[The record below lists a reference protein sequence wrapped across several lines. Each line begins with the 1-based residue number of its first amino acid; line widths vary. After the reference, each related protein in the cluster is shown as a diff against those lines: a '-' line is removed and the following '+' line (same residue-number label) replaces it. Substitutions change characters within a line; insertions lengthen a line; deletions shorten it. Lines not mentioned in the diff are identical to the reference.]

1 MLLTIPTKG
10 DIIYTLSK
18 GKRCG
23 RGGIGRRARLRIWWF
38 HRGGSSPFARTILF
52 HIRYKIMGFPDMV
65 RFGLLCR
72 GLFFVLLMEG
82 VAKRLDGKVEMTWG

>member
-10 DIIYTLSK
+10 DIIYLLSK

-38 HRGGSSPFARTILF
+38 HRGGSSPFARTITSVLIGFKKFYENTRFLLPYMF
-52 HIRYKIMGFPDMV
+52 HTATQALVSK
-65 RFGLLCR
+65 
-72 GLFFVLLMEG
+72 
-82 VAKRLDGKVEMTWG
+82 